1 MAVDV
6 GSAVGYLD
14 LDISKFTSALTQANT
29 EAARQAK
36 TIGGSFESGF
46 SAVGGTLT
54 SAGKTLTTAVTV
66 PIVGLGT
73 AVVKTSADFE
83 SSMSKVQA
91 ISGATGTD
99 FEALTAKAREMGS
112 KTKFSASE
120 SAEAF
125 QYMAMAGWDV
135 DQMLGGI
142 SGVMNLAAAS
152 GENLGTV
159 SDIVTDAMTAFGLSA
174 AGTSKVL
181 KDGVEVE
188 VDNTTRFVDALAAA
202 SNSSNTNVSMLGES
216 FKYVAPVAG
225 AMGYSVEDVAVALG
239 LMANQG
245 IKASQAGTSLRTLIT
260 NMAKPTDSM
269 AAAMDTLGVSLENS
283 DGSVKS
289 LMEVMKDL
297 RKGFGGGQIDAN
309 EFAASMNELQTA
321 FDSGEMSEE
330 EYQMA
335 VEDLAVAMYG
345 AEGAQKAQLAATL
358 AGKTGMAGLLAIV
371 NTTEEDFDSLTD
383 SIYNASGTSQ
393 EMADIMN
400 NNLSGQITI
409 LKSQLQELA
418 LQFGEI
424 LLPIIRKVVEW
435 MQNLILKL
443 QEMTPEQ
450 REQIVKWAAVAAAI
464 GPIILVLGKLLTSIA
479 GAIKTFQTLKTGLT
493 AIKSG
498 FSLMSSGAAAA
509 GTSIGAIAGPIIA
522 VVAVI
527 ATLVAAFK
535 HLWETNEG
543 FRNKMTEIWEGIKT
557 KFEEFGQGIVD
568 RLNALGFDFENF
580 AEVVGAIWDGFC
592 QLLAPIF
599 EGVFHQIGVILG
611 AALDLLT
618 GLFDVFAGIFTGDWD
633 MVWNGIKE
641 IFGAVWELIKG
652 TFESWAMAFRG
663 IADTVLGWFGTNW
676 ETVWNNVSTFFIN
689 IWNGIKSF
697 FETIW
702 NGIKSFFTSAVN
714 AIQSVATTVFTA
726 ISNFFTTIWTTIKT
740 TVSNA
745 ITNVKNTVTTIWNAI
760 STFTTTIWNTIYTAI
775 KTIVDTIWTT
785 ISSVFTTIY
794 NTISSILT
802 TIWNTI
808 TTIWN
813 NILYQI
819 TLIVVAIQNV
829 ISNIFTAIKEFLKG
843 NTDAAKQH
851 LQNAWTTIKN
861 FITETVNNI
870 RGTISAVFEAIK
882 SIIQTV
888 MNAIQTIITNIWNAI
903 KTTITT
909 VINAIK
915 TVLQTTWEAIKT
927 LITNAMNAIST
938 TVTNIWNNIKT
949 SVTTI
954 VTNIKT
960 TVSNLWEQLKT
971 AVSNTVNNL
980 KTAVTNTFDN
990 LKTGVVNTING
1001 LKSSVESI
1009 FNGIKSAIS
1018 NAMDSAKTSAINA
1031 MTNAKNGVVNVWN
1044 GIKDTFTGIGK
1055 NIIQGIIDGIGSM
1068 VSSLYES
1075 IKNAL
1080 SGLVDKAKS
1089 ALGIASPSKVFKKEV
1104 GKWLPLGIADGF
1116 MSAIPEA
1123 EKKMQKGLDGMT
1135 DDLHSDDVEVGIG
1148 TDLKAV
1154 MADVVEYYAGMEA
1167 RLAYIVAQMRQDFM
1181 YMIAMSQQL
1190 SGIDGLGYVNYNG
1203 FNLGTMSQ
1211 RQGVTN
1217 ENRPVAGEGR
1227 TYVFYTDKSIDEIEA
1242 AKLMRRTE
1250 RDIAEGFA

>member
-689 IWNGIKSF
+689 IWN
-697 FETIW
+697 
-702 NGIKSFFTSAVN
+702 
-714 AIQSVATTVFTA
+714 
-726 ISNFFTTIWTTIKT
+726 
-740 TVSNA
+740 
-745 ITNVKNTVTTIWNAI
+745 AI

-870 RGTISAVFEAIK
+870 RGTISVVFEAIK

-938 TVTNIWNNIKT
+938 TVTNIWNNIKI

-1018 NAMDSAKTSAINA
+1018 NAMDSAKSSAINA